1 MKTRIRQSL
10 SRWRHAAGDAV
21 SPAKF
26 QRTLDITVLAL
37 IVASVLVVM
46 ADSVKDLHDRYG
58 NALYVAEWAFTLLF
72 TAEYLFRLLTAP
84 KPVTYARS
92 FFGIVDLVSIL
103 PTYLAFFFP
112 GLHALIDVRSLRLL
126 RVFRLLGLSIY
137 LEEGQMLIRAITRA
151 RRKIFVFIGG
161 MFVLVVILG
170 TVIYLVEGPENG
182 ITSIPVGVYW
192 AAVTMSTTGYGDLT
206 PQTGLGRLITSCA
219 ILLGYGIIAFPTG
232 IMGAELVASALE
244 RHRQQQQ
251 PAQPEQ
257 SIPVDADAPRCPY
270 CGAPA
275 ECAVPE
281 AVAEQHTTHSS

>member
-1 MKTRIRQSL
+1 MKTSFRRFVSIV
-10 SRWRHAAGDAV
+10 RHAASDAV
-21 SPAKF
+21 SPARF
-26 QRTLDITVLAL
+26 QRNLDLATLAL

-46 ADSVKDLHDRYG
+46 ADSVKDLHAQYG
-58 NALYVAEWAFTLLF
+58 DALYVAEWAFTLLF

-84 KPVTYARS
+84 KPIAYARS
-92 FFGIVDLVSIL
+92 FFGIVDLVSVL

-112 GLHALIDVRSLRLL
+112 GLHALIDVRLLRLL
-126 RVFRLLGLSIY
+126 RVFRILGLSIY
-137 LEEGQMLIRAITRA
+137 LEEGHALIRALSRA

-206 PQTGLGRLITSCA
+206 PQTPLGRLITSCA

-232 IMGAELVASALE
+232 IMGAELIATALE
-244 RHRQQQQ
+244 RNR
-251 PAQPEQ
+251 PSAP
-257 SIPVDADAPRCPY
+257 SADISDAPRCPH
-270 CGAPA
+270 CGGP
-275 ECAVPE
+275 VS
-281 AVAEQHTTHSS
+281 VAESPAVCQAPNTTPPPRPPH

>member
-1 MKTRIRQSL
+1 MKTSIRRFASIV
-10 SRWRHAAGDAV
+10 RHAASDAV
-21 SPAKF
+21 SPARF
-26 QRTLDITVLAL
+26 QRNLDLATLAL

-46 ADSVKDLHDRYG
+46 ADSVKDLHAQYG
-58 NALYVAEWAFTLLF
+58 DALYVAEWAFTLLF

-84 KPVTYARS
+84 KPVAYARS
-92 FFGIVDLVSIL
+92 FFGIVDLVSVL

-112 GLHALIDVRSLRLL
+112 GLHALIDVRLLRLL
-126 RVFRLLGLSIY
+126 RVFRILGLAIY
-137 LEEGQMLIRAITRA
+137 LEEGQALIRALTRA

-206 PQTGLGRLITSCA
+206 PQTPLGRLITSCA

-232 IMGAELVASALE
+232 IMGAELIATALE
-244 RHRQQQQ
+244 RNRSST
-251 PAQPEQ
+251 P
-257 SIPVDADAPRCPY
+257 SADTIDTARCPY
-270 CGAPA
+270 CGGAVSAEGPAAACQAPD
-275 ECAVPE
+275 
-281 AVAEQHTTHSS
+281 TTPPPGPPH

>member
-1 MKTRIRQSL
+1 MKTSFRRFVSIV
-10 SRWRHAAGDAV
+10 RHAASDAV
-21 SPAKF
+21 SPARF
-26 QRTLDITVLAL
+26 QRNLDLATLAL

-46 ADSVKDLHDRYG
+46 ADSVKDLHAQYG
-58 NALYVAEWAFTLLF
+58 DALYVAEWAFTLLF

-84 KPVTYARS
+84 KPVAYARS
-92 FFGIVDLVSIL
+92 FFGIVDLVSVL

-112 GLHALIDVRSLRLL
+112 GLHALIDVRLLRLL
-126 RVFRLLGLSIY
+126 RVFRILGLSIY
-137 LEEGQMLIRAITRA
+137 LEEGQALIRALTRA

-206 PQTGLGRLITSCA
+206 PQTPLGRLITSCA

-232 IMGAELVASALE
+232 IMGAELIATALE
-244 RHRQQQQ
+244 RNRSSA
-251 PAQPEQ
+251 P
-257 SIPVDADAPRCPY
+257 SADTPDTPRCPY
-270 CGAPA
+270 CGGAVSVAAPSA
-275 ECAVPE
+275 ACQAPD
-281 AVAEQHTTHSS
+281 TTPPPSPPH

>member
-1 MKTRIRQSL
+1 M

-26 QRTLDITVLAL
+26 QRTLDITVLVL

-206 PQTGLGRLITSCA
+206 PQTPLGRLITSCA

-251 PAQPEQ
+251 PEQPEQ
-257 SIPVDADAPRCPY
+257 SAPVDADAPRCPY
-270 CGAPA
+270 CGAPP

-281 AVAEQHTTHSS
+281 AVAEQHAAHSS

>member
-1 MKTRIRQSL
+1 MM
-10 SRWRHAAGDAV
+10 DARR
-21 SPAKF
+21 S
-26 QRTLDITVLAL
+26 
-37 IVASVLVVM
+37 
-46 ADSVKDLHDRYG
+46 
-58 NALYVAEWAFTLLF
+58 
-72 TAEYLFRLLTAP
+72 LTA
-84 KPVTYARS
+84 VT
-92 FFGIVDLVSIL
+92 
-103 PTYLAFFFP
+103 
-112 GLHALIDVRSLRLL
+112 
-126 RVFRLLGLSIY
+126 
-137 LEEGQMLIRAITRA
+137 
-151 RRKIFVFIGG
+151 
-161 MFVLVVILG
+161 LVVILG

-251 PAQPEQ
+251 PEQPAPAD
-257 SIPVDADAPRCPY
+257 IDAPRCPY

-281 AVAEQHTTHSS
+281 AVAQQPKTTSG

>member
-1 MKTRIRQSL
+1 MKTSIRKLVSIV
-10 SRWRHAAGDAV
+10 RHAASDAV
-21 SPAKF
+21 SPARF
-26 QRTLDITVLAL
+26 QRNLDLVTLAL

-46 ADSVKDLHDRYG
+46 ADSVKDLHTQYG
-58 NALYVAEWAFTLLF
+58 QALYVAEWAFTLLF

-84 KPVTYARS
+84 KPAAYARS
-92 FFGIVDLVSIL
+92 FFGIVDLVSVL

-112 GLHALIDVRSLRLL
+112 GLHALIDVRLLRLL
-126 RVFRLLGLSIY
+126 RVFRILGLSIY
-137 LEEGQMLIRAITRA
+137 LEEGHALVRALTRA

-206 PQTGLGRLITSCA
+206 PQTPLGRLITSCA

-232 IMGAELVASALE
+232 IMGAELMAGALE
-244 RHRQQQQ
+244 RNRSQ
-251 PAQPEQ
+251 AQP
-257 SIPVDADAPRCPY
+257 SADPDAPRCPH
-270 CGAPA
+270 CGAPTA
-275 ECAVPE
+275 DAT
-281 AVAEQHTTHSS
+281 AHHDRS

>member
-1 MKTRIRQSL
+1 MKTSFRRFVSIV
-10 SRWRHAAGDAV
+10 RHAASDAV
-21 SPAKF
+21 SPARF
-26 QRTLDITVLAL
+26 QRNLDLATLAL

-46 ADSVKDLHDRYG
+46 ADSVKDLHAQYG
-58 NALYVAEWAFTLLF
+58 DALYVAEWAFTLLF

-84 KPVTYARS
+84 KPVAYARS
-92 FFGIVDLVSIL
+92 FFGIVDLVSVL

-112 GLHALIDVRSLRLL
+112 GLHALIDVRLLRLL
-126 RVFRLLGLSIY
+126 RVFRILGLSIY
-137 LEEGQMLIRAITRA
+137 LEEGHALIRALTRA

-206 PQTGLGRLITSCA
+206 PQTPLGRLITSCA

-232 IMGAELVASALE
+232 IMGAELIATALE
-244 RHRQQQQ
+244 RNR
-251 PAQPEQ
+251 PSAP
-257 SIPVDADAPRCPY
+257 SADISDAPRCPH
-270 CGAPA
+270 CGGP
-275 ECAVPE
+275 VS
-281 AVAEQHTTHSS
+281 VAESPAVCQAPNTTPPPRPPH